1 MNLFLPRSGGRRF
14 CYVCRCRPSV
24 RAAAGDN
31 AQPFMLI
38 RTSDFRVT
46 VPALLFDPGFLAAD
60 FSPDRKRTKFLVAG
74 ESTLDESPFIDIRF
88 EPLAQ
93 AQFWVETRQLFEL
106 EGLHDIERPRPAF
119 IFHHAFVCS
128 TLVARCLARSE
139 AFFSL
144 KEPWILRRLADVKRA
159 GPPGPEWNEAFVKY
173 LRLLCRN
180 FRSGRIPVIKATNV
194 ANNLLPD
201 VLRQMPEQAVLY
213 LYSDLESFLVS
224 NLKKAADT
232 QAKMPGLAQAFL
244 ADGDFARQHPQM
256 ADPSRKSL
264 LQVCA
269 LVWLASLHNFRQ
281 AIDGRINP
289 RVATLDAQDFLDD
302 PEAVLGRLSRH
313 FGHRPDV
320 GELRRMADAQTI
332 GMHAKEPSR
341 PYGPEQRRS
350 EMEEIRSRHGREIA
364 EALAWAEPT
373 VAASGM
379 MEFMQSHRLAP

>member
-1 MNLFLPRSGGRRF
+1 MF
-14 CYVCRCRPSV
+14 VRPAPV
-24 RAAAGDN
+24 RAAPDGIGD
-31 AQPFMLI
+31 PPMLI
-38 RTSDFRVT
+38 QASDFRVT
-46 VPALLFDPGFLAAD
+46 VPALLFDPAFLVTD
-60 FSPDRKRTKFLVAG
+60 FSPDRRLTKFLVVD
-74 ESTLDESPFIDIRF
+74 ESLLDQSPFIDIRF

-106 EGLHDIERPRPAF
+106 EGLHDIARPRPAF

-128 TLVARCLARSE
+128 TLLARCLAQSD

-159 GPPGPEWNEAFVKY
+159 GVPGPEWNEAFVKY

-194 ANNLLPD
+194 ANNLLAD
-201 VLRQMPEQAVLY
+201 VLRHLPEQPILY
-213 LYSDLESFLVS
+213 LYSDLKSFLVS

-244 ADGDFARQHPQM
+244 EDGDFARQYPLM
-256 ADPSRKSL
+256 ADPSRLSL

-269 LVWLASLHNFRQ
+269 LVWLASLHNFRH
-281 AIDGRINP
+281 ATGGRANP

-313 FGHRPDV
+313 FGHRPDA
-320 GELRRMADAQTI
+320 GELRRMTDARTI
-332 GMHAKEPSR
+332 GTHAKEPSR
-341 PYGPEQRRS
+341 AYGPEQRRS
-350 EMEEIRSRHGREIA
+350 EMEEIRNRHGREIA
-364 EALAWAEPT
+364 DALAWAEPA

-379 MEFMQSHRLAP
+379 MEFMQSRRLAA

>member
-1 MNLFLPRSGGRRF
+1 
-14 CYVCRCRPSV
+14 
-24 RAAAGDN
+24 
-31 AQPFMLI
+31 MLI
-38 RTSDFRVT
+38 HTSDFRVT
-46 VPALLFDPGFLAAD
+46 VPALLFEPGFLAAD
-60 FSPDRKRTKFLVAG
+60 FSPDRKLTKFLVVE
-74 ESTLDESPFIDIRF
+74 ESMLDESPFIDIRF

-128 TLVARCLARSE
+128 TLLARCLAQSE

-159 GPPGPEWNEAFVKY
+159 GVPGPEWDEAFDKY

-201 VLRQMPEQAVLY
+201 VLRHMPEQPVLF

-232 QAKMPGLAQAFL
+232 QGKMAGLAQTFL
-244 ADGDFARQHPQM
+244 SDGDFARQYPRM
-256 ADPSRKSL
+256 ADPSNMSL
-264 LQVCA
+264 LQACA
-269 LVWLASLHNFRQ
+269 LVWLVSLHNFRQ
-281 AIDGRINP
+281 AIGERRSP

-302 PEAVLGRLSRH
+302 PVGTLGRLSRH
-313 FGHRPDV
+313 FGHRADAA
-320 GELRRMADAQTI
+320 GLQRMADTRTI
-332 GMHAKEPSR
+332 GTHAKEPSR
-341 PYGPEQRRS
+341 VYGPEQRRS

-364 EALAWAEPT
+364 QALAWAEP
-373 VAASGM
+373 VATASGM
-379 MEFMQSHRLAP
+379 MEYMQSRRLAA

>member
-1 MNLFLPRSGGRRF
+1 
-14 CYVCRCRPSV
+14 
-24 RAAAGDN
+24 
-31 AQPFMLI
+31 MLI
-38 RTSDFRVT
+38 QASDFRVT
-46 VPALLFDPGFLAAD
+46 VPALLFDPGFMVFD
-60 FSPDRKRTKFLVAG
+60 FSPDLRQTKFLVVA
-74 ESTLDESPFIDIRF
+74 EAMLDESPFIDIRF

-128 TLVARCLARSE
+128 TLVARCLAQSE

-159 GPPGPEWNEAFVKY
+159 GTPGAEWNEAFVKY
-173 LRLLCRN
+173 LRLLCRS

-201 VLRQMPEQAVLY
+201 VLRLMPEQPVLF

-232 QAKMPGLAQAFL
+232 QRKMPGLAQAFL
-244 ADGDFARQHPQM
+244 TDGDFARQFPQL
-256 ADPSRKSL
+256 ADSSNLSL
-264 LQVCA
+264 PQVCA
-269 LVWLASLHNFRQ
+269 LVWLLSLHNFRQ
-281 AIDGRINP
+281 AAGGSINP

-302 PEAVLGRLSRH
+302 PEATLGRLSRH
-313 FGHRPDV
+313 FGHRPDA
-320 GELRRMADAQTI
+320 GELQRMTGARTI
-332 GMHAKEPSR
+332 GTHAKEPSR
-341 PYGPEQRRS
+341 AYGREQRRA
-350 EMEEIRSRHGREIA
+350 EMDEIRSRHRREIA
-364 EALAWAEPT
+364 DAMAWAEPA

-379 MEFMQSHRLAP
+379 MEFMQSRCLAA